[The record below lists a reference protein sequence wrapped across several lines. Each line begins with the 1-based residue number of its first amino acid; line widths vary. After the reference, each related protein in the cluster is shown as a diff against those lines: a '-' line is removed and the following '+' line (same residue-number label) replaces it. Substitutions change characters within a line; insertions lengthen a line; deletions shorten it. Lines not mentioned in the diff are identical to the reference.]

1 MADLES
7 SAHACESVPQSTGGT
22 QQSFADT
29 TASGEEDRIPF
40 GDFQVG
46 RIKFFDRARGFGF
59 IIPDDGGPDVY
70 LRGTRVEAAESI
82 ERGTIV
88 RFTVGEFSGRREA
101 STCLSVEAP
110 APNVTFAALQPTL
123 EARLC
128 SPETFLDVVEEANI
142 AVDLSE
148 GTAGTQAKLLS
159 EALSILTPRGLS
171 IRTARSRSARPRHF

>member
-46 RIKFFDRARGFGF
+46 RIKFFDRTRGFGF
-59 IIPDDGGPDVY
+59 IIPDQGGSDVFV
-70 LRGTRVEAAESI
+70 RGTTVEAIESI
-82 ERGTIV
+82 EKGTII
-88 RFTVGEFSGRREA
+88 RFKLVEVSGRREA
-101 STCLSVEAP
+101 SACSILESA
-110 APNVTFAALQPTL
+110 APNMAFAAIQPTL

-128 SPETFLDVVEEANI
+128 SPETFVEAVEQLKNIGRVTRAEAVI
-142 AVDLSE
+142 GFE
-148 GTAGTQAKLLS
+148 GTTK
-159 EALSILTPRGLS
+159 
-171 IRTARSRSARPRHF
+171 